1 MSKRLFDIFAATL
14 GLALLAPVMLCIAI
28 AVRLESAGPVLFRQV
43 RVGRGGRPF
52 EILKFRSMRIPGA
65 RDPIGPEIT
74 ASGDARITRFGSVL
88 RQSKLDELPQLI
100 NVLKGEMSLVGPRPE
115 VPRYVAMYPSAA
127 RAEILSVR
135 PGITDEAAIEFR
147 NESDVLG
154 TSEDPERT
162 YVEEILP
169 RKVRHYL
176 CYVRNRSLPGDLL
189 ILARTLWRIVTSS
202 RPKAD
207 RSRGSETS

>member
-1 MSKRLFDIFAATL
+1 ML
-14 GLALLAPVMLCIAI
+14 GIAI
-28 AVRLESAGPVLFRQV
+28 AVRLESRGPVLFRQM

-52 EILKFRSMRIPGA
+52 EILKFRSMRIPAG
-65 RDPIGPEIT
+65 RDPVGREIT
-74 ASGDARITRFGSVL
+74 VSGDARITRVGAVL

-147 NESDVLG
+147 NESEILG
-154 TSEDPERT
+154 SSEDPERT

-169 RKVRHYL
+169 RKVSRYL
-176 CYVRNRSLPGDLL
+176 CYVRYRSFPGDLL
-189 ILARTLWRIVTSS
+189 ILARTLWRIMAPS

-207 RSRGSETS
+207 RSRHSGTS